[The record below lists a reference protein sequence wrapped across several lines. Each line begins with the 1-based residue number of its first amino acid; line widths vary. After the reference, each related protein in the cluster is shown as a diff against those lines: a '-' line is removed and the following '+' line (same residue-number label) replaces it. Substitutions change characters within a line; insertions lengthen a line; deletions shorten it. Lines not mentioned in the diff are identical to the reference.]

1 MDGRL
6 GDRLLGRV
14 DRYVDILMARFVFRV
29 VALKMLEGMITEIIV
44 WEEVIYILS
53 LSYLLFQNT
62 KKGFQKRNIIVT

>member
-1 MDGRL
+1 M

-14 DRYVDILMARFVFRV
+14 DRLVDILMSQFIFRV
-29 VALKMLEGMITEIIV
+29 VALKLLEGMITEIIV

>member
-29 VALKMLEGMITEIIV
+29 VALKMLEGMITEIMGSSNLHTFL
-44 WEEVIYILS
+44 ILS
-53 LSYLLFQNT
+53 LVSEY
-62 KKGFQKRNIIVT
+62 